1 MPLYKKLAYAGS
13 IWSLIQYI
21 PLLVTTIVSS
31 VLSVDIMPIIE
42 QAQPESYYFMS
53 SVLDFGFLTG
63 LVGIIISVIAIIATR
78 KINPMMKRLPII
90 LIIVGVVFLVLQWGA
105 YNFMVGVFNTITA
118 DASYYGAAEAAF
130 EDQFFTVL
138 SYGALFGIIPGILL
152 IVSGILAFR
161 IYREPKN
168 PILD

>member
-1 MPLYKKLAYAGS
+1 MALYKKLAYAGS

-78 KINPMMKRLPII
+78 KINSMMKRLPII
-90 LIIVGVVFLVLQWGA
+90 LIIVGVVFLVLQWGT
-105 YNFMVGVFNTITA
+105 YNFLVGVFNTITS

-130 EDQFFTVL
+130 EDQFFTAL

-152 IVSGILAFR
+152 IVSGISAFR

>member
-1 MPLYKKLAYAGS
+1 MLF
-13 IWSLIQYI
+13 
-21 PLLVTTIVSS
+21 
-31 VLSVDIMPIIE
+31 ME

-63 LVGIIISVIAIIATR
+63 IVGIIISVIAIIATR

-138 SYGALFGIIPGILL
+138 SYGALFGIVPGILL
-152 IVSGILAFR
+152 IVSGVLAFR

>member
-1 MPLYKKLAYAGS
+1 MALYKKLAYAGS

-63 LVGIIISVIAIIATR
+63 IVGIIISVIAIIATR

-138 SYGALFGIIPGILL
+138 SYGALFGIVPGILL
-152 IVSGILAFR
+152 IVSGVLAFR

>member
-1 MPLYKKLAYAGS
+1 MALYKKLAYAGS

-31 VLSVDIMPIIE
+31 VLSVDILPIME

-53 SVLDFGFLTG
+53 SLLDFGFLTG
-63 LVGIIISVIAIIATR
+63 LAGIIISVIAIIATR

-90 LIIVGVVFLVLQWGA
+90 LIIVGVVFLILQWGA

-118 DASYYGAAEAAF
+118 DTSYYGAAEVAF

>member
-1 MPLYKKLAYAGS
+1 MALYKKLAYAGS

-21 PLLVTTIVSS
+21 PLLVASIYSS
-31 VLSVDIMPIIE
+31 ALLVDIIPILKF
-42 QAQPESYYFMS
+42 AQQESYYFMS
-53 SVLDFGFLTG
+53 SLLDFAFLAG

-78 KINPMMKRLPII
+78 KFNPMMKRIPII
-90 LIIVGVVFLVLQWGA
+90 LIIVGVVFLVLQSGQ
-105 YNFMVGVFNTITA
+105 YNFIAGMFNTMTA
-118 DASYYGAAEAAF
+118 DTPYYSAADIAF
-130 EDQFFTVL
+130 EDQFFNNL

>member
-1 MPLYKKLAYAGS
+1 MALYKKLAYAGS

-31 VLSVDIMPIIE
+31 VLSVDIMPIME

-78 KINPMMKRLPII
+78 KISPMMKRLPII

-138 SYGALFGIIPGILL
+138 SYGALFGIVPGILL
-152 IVSGILAFR
+152 IVSGVLAFR

>member
-1 MPLYKKLAYAGS
+1 MALYKKLSYAGS

-63 LVGIIISVIAIIATR
+63 LVGIIMSVIAIIATR
-78 KINPMMKRLPII
+78 KFNPMMKRLPII

-130 EDQFFTVL
+130 EDQFFTAL
-138 SYGALFGIIPGILL
+138 SYGALFGIISGILL
-152 IVSGILAFR
+152 VVSGILAFR